1 MSAPGDDHPELRYEQ
16 SDVRAGAIV
25 RFAIGLVLVVGL
37 ASVAL
42 LGLFAL
48 LARQQRRNDPPPPPL
63 AQEAGRR
70 PPGPRLQ
77 ASPLQEFERLRA
89 EQEKEL
95 TSYGWVDAKA
105 GIVHIPI
112 DEAIKR
118 VAQQGVPKASAMA
131 SPSAGPSPP
140 APAGAAPTGPPP
152 GGER

>member
-95 TSYGWVDAKA
+95 TSYGWVDRKA
-105 GIVHIPI
+105 GIAYIPI
-112 DEAIKR
+112 DEAIKIMAER
-118 VAQQGVPKASAMA
+118 GVPKAIAMPSPSPGA
-131 SPSAGPSPP
+131 SPSA
-140 APAGAAPTGPPP
+140 PAGAKSPSPQPRG
-152 GGER
+152 RR